1 MAMNAFSTLIE
12 NAIAVSHAVLHTDM
26 AREMVANY
34 ELSDIDVD
42 VELPDYTKLEK
53 PLLEAFTLDSTA
65 CAACTY
71 MWGVAQEAKKHFGYA
86 IEVVEY
92 RYNTIENIA
101 RIKKMGVAQL
111 PILYLNGELKY
122 SSIIPHPDDL
132 LREIVEVL

>member
-1 MAMNAFSTLIE
+1 MAMNAFSTPIE
-12 NAIAVSHAVLHTDM
+12 NAIAVFHAVLHTDM
-26 AREMVANY
+26 AGEMVANY

-71 MWGVAQEAKKHFGYA
+71 MWGVAQEAKKHFGDA

-101 RIKKMGVAQL
+101 RIKKWAWHSFPACISTG
-111 PILYLNGELKY
+111 N
-122 SSIIPHPDDL
+122 
-132 LREIVEVL
+132 

>member
-101 RIKKMGVAQL
+101 RIKKWTWHSFPAFISTG
-111 PILYLNGELKY
+111 N
-122 SSIIPHPDDL
+122 
-132 LREIVEVL
+132 